1 MPRNGRVLKLHRSFQ
16 TMTAIMNL
24 NINFDDENQL
34 NMILNDKN
42 SQGIEQEMELDLSL
56 AFNSD
61 NTNLRFNDNWK
72 ILAQSQI
79 KKKFACL
86 KSNIYSIDC
95 DLVQLFELGS
105 VYHEYYLIN
114 LKFKEN
120 SQFLNKLTASQIQ
133 STILPDVRVMITV
146 SLL

>member
-1 MPRNGRVLKLHRSFQ
+1 MS
-16 TMTAIMNL
+16 AILNL

-56 AFNSD
+56 ASNSD
-61 NTNLRFNDNWK
+61 NTNLKFNDNWK

-79 KKKFACL
+79 KKKFVCL

-146 SLL
+146 SLFKINFKRRNVGLKI

>member
-1 MPRNGRVLKLHRSFQ
+1 
-16 TMTAIMNL
+16 MNL

-79 KKKFACL
+79 KKKFACFIL
-86 KSNIYSIDC
+86 QKATVPETY
-95 DLVQLFELGS
+95 DL
-105 VYHEYYLIN
+105 
-114 LKFKEN
+114 
-120 SQFLNKLTASQIQ
+120 A
-133 STILPDVRVMITV
+133 
-146 SLL
+146 